1 MRKFYEEHLKNISKG
16 TVIRTVTLLL
26 AIVNSVLELTGKS
39 PLPIDN
45 AELEEI
51 ISDVFLY
58 GSAVVSWWYNNSFTK
73 KAIEADKTFK

>member
-1 MRKFYEEHLKNISKG
+1 MREFYEKHLKDISKG

-26 AIVNSVLELTGKS
+26 AIANSVLELFNKS

-45 AELEEI
+45 ADLEAV

-58 GSAVVSWWYNNSFTK
+58 GSALAAWWYNNSFTK